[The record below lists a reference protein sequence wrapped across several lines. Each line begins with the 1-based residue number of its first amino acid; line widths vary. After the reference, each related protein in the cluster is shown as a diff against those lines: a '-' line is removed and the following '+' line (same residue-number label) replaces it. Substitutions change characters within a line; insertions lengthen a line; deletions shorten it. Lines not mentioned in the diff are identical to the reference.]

1 MAKVIDDIFI
11 RSNRKD
17 RKIKERICTGYA
29 EEING
34 FTVFT
39 LEQTRHWFENG
50 KFKVE
55 EGFHLID
62 TAGNTYLVVSMNYKE
77 KRPKC
82 AVIKTVK
89 IVA

>member
-1 MAKVIDDIFI
+1 MVSK
-11 RSNRKD
+11 S
-17 RKIKERICTGYA
+17 
-29 EEING
+29 
-34 FTVFT
+34 
-39 LEQTRHWFENG
+39 NG